1 MNENIT
7 ANESTRA
14 DAPTSQL
21 IDWYAVG
28 QGCVIEVGGA
38 TVSLRVVGQKGRR
51 TRIAVV
57 APAPATFSA
66 KEGRD

>member
-1 MNENIT
+1 MSENVK
-7 ANESTRA
+7 ADKQTRSEP
-14 DAPTSQL
+14 PTSQL

-28 QGCVIEVGGA
+28 QGCEIEVGSV

-51 TRIAVV
+51 TRIAVT